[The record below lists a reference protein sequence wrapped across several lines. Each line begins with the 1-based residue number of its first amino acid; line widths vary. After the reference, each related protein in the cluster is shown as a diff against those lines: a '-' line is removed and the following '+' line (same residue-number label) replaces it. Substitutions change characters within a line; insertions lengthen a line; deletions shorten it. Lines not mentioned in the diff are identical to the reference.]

1 MNRFDTS
8 IPVLVVGGGAGGA
21 VAALAAAAEGADVM
35 LAEQDDRPGGSTGLS
50 QGLLCAAGTASQA
63 AHGVEDSADI
73 FYADIMAK
81 TRGQTDPVIARAIAE
96 ESGPALQWLIETHN
110 LPWELDTRFR
120 AGYGNSRLRVHGW
133 PGHGGADMIQ
143 LLHRRVADAGIDI
156 LMQTRLVAIVADE
169 AGRVEGVELRRA
181 DGAIERLGCG
191 TLILA
196 CGGFGANPEL
206 VARHMPE
213 AANIRYNGHEG
224 HRGDAILLGA
234 ALGAAL
240 GDLGSYQ
247 GYAMLT
253 DPQGISVPPGVLMEG
268 GLLVNRLGCRFTDE
282 TLDIAGMVHPLSQ
295 QPGATGWVVFDAR
308 IEARC
313 AHIPESR
320 ALLDLN
326 AAKGADDVAQLAGLM
341 GVDPAT
347 LAATIAEA
355 HDAKA
360 EGRPDALGR
369 HWGNDLPPRAPVRAL
384 RVVGALYHT
393 QGGLQ
398 TDRDARVLRPDGSAL
413 PNLFAVGGAAR
424 GVSGPSSWGY
434 LPAMGLCAAVATGRI
449 AGRAAARQSQQTRQ
463 PEMTHSA

>member
-1 MNRFDTS
+1 MSGFDAS
-8 IPVLVVGGGAGGA
+8 IQVLVVGGGAGGA
-21 VAALAAAAEGADVM
+21 VAALAAAAEGAEVM
-35 LAEQDDRPGGSTGLS
+35 VVEQDDRPGGSTGMS

-63 AHGVEDSADI
+63 AHGIDDGPDI

-81 TRGQTDPVIARAIAE
+81 TRGLADPVIARAIAE
-96 ESGPALQWLIETHN
+96 ESGPALQWLIEAHG

-120 AGYGNSRLRVHGW
+120 AVYGNSRLRVHGW

-143 LLHRRVADAGIDI
+143 LLHRKLGDAGIDV
-156 LMQTRLVAIVADE
+156 LMQTRLTGLVADE
-169 AGRVEGVELRRA
+169 SGRVLGVELRRE

-196 CGGFGANPEL
+196 CGGFGANPDL
-206 VARHMPE
+206 VAKHMPE

-224 HRGDAILLGA
+224 NRGDAIVMGS

-253 DPQGISVPPGVLMEG
+253 DPQAISVPPGVLVEG
-268 GLLVNRLGCRFTDE
+268 GILVNRLGRRFTDE
-282 TLDIAGMVHPLSQ
+282 TVDIAGMVHPLSQ
-295 QPGATGWVVFDAR
+295 QPGGQGWVVFDAG

-326 AAKGADDVAQLAGLM
+326 AAKGADDVAGLARQI
-341 GVDPAT
+341 GVAPAALEAT
-347 LAATIAEA
+347 LVEA
-355 HDAKA
+355 HEARSA
-360 EGRPDALGR
+360 GRPDALGR
-369 HWGNDLPPRAPVRAL
+369 FWANDMPPRAPLRAL

-398 TDRDARVLRPDGSAL
+398 TDGTARVLRPDGSAL

-424 GVSGPSSWGY
+424 GVAGPSSWGY
-434 LPAMGLCAAVATGRI
+434 LPAIGLCAAVTTGRI
-449 AGRAAARQSQQTRQ
+449 AGRAAGRQINGFDT
-463 PEMTHSA
+463 AG